1 MYCIPEQEYAE
12 NLLKNLVNRVNW
24 THPKNEQE
32 EELRLEW
39 NNIIHGLFI
48 YRFFHAVVGMSSWL
62 GDYFQCI

>member
-1 MYCIPEQEYAE
+1 MSIERA
-12 NLLKNLVNRVNW
+12 L
-24 THPKNEQE
+24 KNEQE